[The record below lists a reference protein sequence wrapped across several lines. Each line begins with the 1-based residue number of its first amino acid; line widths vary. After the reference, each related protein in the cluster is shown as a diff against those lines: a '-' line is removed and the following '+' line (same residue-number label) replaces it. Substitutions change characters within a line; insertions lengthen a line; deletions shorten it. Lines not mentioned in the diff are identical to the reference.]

1 MVNPKSGTEKV
12 AGLEMADLEALG
24 HVKFD
29 ILGINLLDKLMKI
42 KEIINES

>member
-1 MVNPKSGTEKV
+1 MVNPKTGSEKI

-29 ILGINLLDKLMKI
+29 VLGINLLDKLMMI
-42 KEIINES
+42 KELV

>member
-1 MVNPKSGTEKV
+1 MVKPNGGSEEKI

-29 ILGINLLDKLMKI
+29 VLGINLLDKIMYI
-42 KEIINES
+42 KEIVRN